1 MLQDNLTRIRKARGL
16 TQEALAVKLHVVR
29 QTVSKWENGTA
40 VPDADM
46 LIRLAEALETSVSAL
61 LGGPEQTDPPNPA
74 AIARSLAEINEQL
87 AARNRQSRRVLRVLA
102 ALAAALLLFS
112 AVLILLNL
120 SSGKSASDGMTV
132 RTLEL
137 DEDGVPLF
145 SQLGTETES
154 ALTEYF
160 SAGTFT
166 ASQLTDAWGPPLR
179 AGDGSLSWALEDG
192 KRPHGLLHK
201 RPHFPH
207 FRRKPIKK
215 APREGSFFAV
225 HARYTCLYFFLFFR
239 SSNSSRLPRRAKM
252 STQPAMPSHRNTSA
266 WKALRKILP
275 RNRAATAKS
284 RRASGWIF
292 TGRSPSL
299 PAVCGSHAERRAGSR
314 PRHSPGAAARR
325 ARDFPAGRT
334 PA

>member
-61 LGGPEQTDPPNPA
+61 LGGPEQTDPPDPA

-192 KRPHGLLHK
+192 SVLTV
-201 RPHFPH
+201 
-207 FRRKPIKK
+207 
-215 APREGSFFAV
+215 FFTN
-225 HARYTCLYFFLFFR
+225 ART
-239 SSNSSRLPRRAKM
+239 SR
-252 STQPAMPSHRNTSA
+252 TSVE
-266 WKALRKILP
+266 
-275 RNRAATAKS
+275 S
-284 RRASGWIF
+284 R
-292 TGRSPSL
+292 
-299 PAVCGSHAERRAGSR
+299 
-314 PRHSPGAAARR
+314 
-325 ARDFPAGRT
+325 
-334 PA
+334 